1 MMTNG
6 QIILVLEHLQDE
18 MIVYDTTC
26 ADNRAAVPLAEFAP
40 FFTGEILSA
49 EVPLRKLSQRHQIDT
64 EPAHWFWGAFR
75 PFRRQL
81 GEIAIGSLVA
91 NLLAVA
97 VALFSLQVY
106 DRVIPHQSEAT
117 LWVLAIGALV
127 ALTLEGGIKIAR
139 AHLMDGAGRQIEL
152 GVQEV
157 LMRRIMGMRSDVAG
171 QAPST
176 TFSAMREF
184 SAVREFFTASTVGSL
199 ADLPFVFLFLLL
211 VWSIA
216 GGVVWVLILG
226 GILMVV
232 PGFILQKRLLAL
244 TEEAQGASAKST
256 RLLHEVIFERDTLK
270 TQRGEA
276 RAQRIWQELITLS
289 ALKSGEQRRLTSML
303 NYWSQGVQ
311 QATYVV
317 AVIVGTYLV
326 FAGAFTVG
334 SIIAVGILT
343 GRTLGPLTQLAGIL
357 ARWGNVKAALDG
369 LDAVAQA
376 AQDTDATRG
385 YLRAAD
391 PRGHF
396 DLRDVTFRY
405 DADGGPVLDVA
416 GLAILPRQRLA
427 ILGPNG
433 SGKSSLLKVLSGLYA
448 PSTGRVLMDGTDMAQ
463 IALCDLRR
471 HIGYLGQDV
480 RLFCGTLR
488 DNLNLTLM
496 ERDDARLMAALDFAG
511 LGAFVR
517 SHHRGLDL
525 EILDG
530 GAGLSIGQRQS
541 IGWARLWLQD
551 PKICLLDEPTAALDQ
566 ALETALVT
574 RLQSWCAGRT
584 VVIATHRAPILA
596 LVNRTLVLQGG
607 RLLVDGPRDA
617 VMRHLDQTA
626 APLRAV
632 T

>member
-1 MMTNG
+1 MR
-6 QIILVLEHLQDE
+6 V
-18 MIVYDTTC
+18 
-26 ADNRAAVPLAEFAP
+26 
-40 FFTGEILSA
+40 FFNDTGEPNRLFISA
-49 EVPLRKLSQRHQIDT
+49 DGYLNEVT
-64 EPAHWFWGAFR
+64 FVE
-75 PFRRQL
+75 
-81 GEIAIGSLVA
+81 
-91 NLLAVA
+91 
-97 VALFSLQVY
+97 
-106 DRVIPHQSEAT
+106 T
-117 LWVLAIGALV
+117 
-127 ALTLEGGIKIAR
+127 T
-139 AHLMDGAGRQIEL
+139 DG
-152 GVQEV
+152 
-157 LMRRIMGMRSDVAG
+157 
-171 QAPST
+171 
-176 TFSAMREF
+176 
-184 SAVREFFTASTVGSL
+184 
-199 ADLPFVFLFLLL
+199 
-211 VWSIA
+211 
-216 GGVVWVLILG
+216 
-226 GILMVV
+226 
-232 PGFILQKRLLAL
+232 
-244 TEEAQGASAKST
+244 
-256 RLLHEVIFERDTLK
+256 
-270 TQRGEA
+270 
-276 RAQRIWQELITLS
+276 
-289 ALKSGEQRRLTSML
+289 
-303 NYWSQGVQ
+303 SQGVQ

-376 AQDTDATRG
+376 AQDTDATRC

-396 DLRDVTFRY
+396 ELRDVTFLY

-416 GLAILPRQRLA
+416 GLAILPGQRLA
-427 ILGPNG
+427 ILGANG

-448 PSTGRVLMDGTDMAQ
+448 PSTGRVLMDGTDMTQ
-463 IALCDLRR
+463 IAPRDLRR

-488 DNLNLTLM
+488 DNLNLTMM

-517 SHHRGLDL
+517 GHHRGLDL

-596 LVNRTLVLQGG
+596 LVHRTLVLQCG

-617 VMRHLDQTA
+617 VMRHLDQTP